1 LISGE
6 ILEILKAIMAKLE
19 DIEKRLIRIEEELF
33 YELSEE
39 ELKEIK
45 RDLEAYERCELEVIP
60 LEELKK
66 ELGIDGEEV

>member
-1 LISGE
+1 MISGE